1 MGRFFRIACRPHHPP
16 VALGAAVL
24 LATACLYLQ
33 GLGRGP
39 LLEPDEGRYA
49 EIPREML
56 VTGDW
61 VVPRLNGVVYA
72 EKPPLVYWLTALSY
86 RVVGVNELGARLVPA
101 VSGVLTVGVVAWF
114 GMHCFGPAAGW
125 AAAIMLATMPLFFL
139 FSRLAILDVPITLCV
154 TLGTVAL
161 YRVQEGAR
169 WRWQVVAGLAM
180 AAGVLVKGVIA
191 ILFPVGIVAV
201 CALFERDGRAFRR
214 ALSPL
219 PLALALLLPLPWFW
233 LMVRRV
239 PGFLQFFFVEQHF
252 YRFTDGGKIGQHHRP
267 GVLAAVLFGGALPWS
282 LVLVAGLVREGKAGI
297 ATWRLAGRR
306 TERLLDI
313 WLLAVL
319 GFFSLSSV
327 QLATYICPAFVPL
340 ALRAG
345 RLWSEGRGRGWPLV
359 AWATLAGAILMAV
372 AAPGQFYDA
381 VIGESLYQR
390 WWPQAQA
397 VKVALLPAAGVVLGA
412 TLLAAKLPR
421 PGEALVVMAA
431 GLALG
436 LARTERSRDAYRS
449 YPALGAVVRLRSGEA
464 DRLVTFGTY
473 LQSLPFYARR
483 RTAVVGSGGE
493 LHFGAGLPDG
503 RTLLWS
509 EAQLIRAW
517 NGRRRLL
524 LVIEPDVWRRL
535 RHQLTRPPS
544 VLALEHRRVLVTN
557 ALLGLRP
564 PPVTPPDVAY
574 HLSP

>member
-1 MGRFFRIACRPHHPP
+1 
-16 VALGAAVL
+16 VL

-72 EKPPLVYWLTALSY
+72 EKPPLVYWLTALGY

-101 VSGVLTVGVVAWF
+101 LSGVLTVAVVAWF
-114 GMHCFGPAAGW
+114 GMHCFGPAAGS
-125 AAAIMLATMPLFFL
+125 AAAIMLATTPLFFL

-154 TLGTVAL
+154 TLATMAL
-161 YRVQEGAR
+161 YRVQEGAGR
-169 WRWQVVAGLAM
+169 RWQVVAGLAM
-180 AAGVLVKGVIA
+180 AAGVLVKGAIA
-191 ILFPVGIVAV
+191 ILFPVGIVAAW
-201 CALFERDGRAFRR
+201 ALLERDGAAFRR
-214 ALSPL
+214 ALSAL
-219 PLALALLLPLPWFW
+219 PIALALLLPLPWFW
-233 LMVRRV
+233 LMARRV
-239 PGFLQFFFVEQHF
+239 PGFLHFFFVEQHF
-252 YRFTDGGKIGQHHRP
+252 YRFADGGKIGQHHRP
-267 GVLAAVLFGGALPWS
+267 GVLAGVLFGGALPWS
-282 LVLVAGLVREGKAGI
+282 LVLVAGLAREGI
-297 ATWRLAGRR
+297 ATWRAQDRR
-306 TERLLDI
+306 TERLLDV
-313 WLLAVL
+313 WTLAVL

-327 QLATYICPAFVPL
+327 QLVTYICPAFVPL

-345 RLWSEGRGRGWPLV
+345 RLWSEGRGRGWPIL
-359 AWATLAGAILMAV
+359 AWATLAVLILVTV
-372 AAPGQFYDA
+372 ATPGPVYDA
-381 VIGESLYQR
+381 LIGESLYQR
-390 WWPQAQA
+390 WWPQARV
-397 VKVALLPAAGVVLGA
+397 VKVALLPAASIVLGA

-421 PGEALVVMAA
+421 PGVALVVMAA

-436 LARTERSRDAYRS
+436 LARTERSRSAYRS
-449 YPALGAVVRLRSGEA
+449 YPALGTLARLRAAEA

-493 LHFGAGLPDG
+493 LQFGASLPDG
-503 RTLLWS
+503 RALLWN

-564 PPVTPPDVAY
+564 PPVTPHDVAY
-574 HLSP
+574 RHPSP